1 MEANLIA
8 LIVPTVAWLSV
19 VVFAIGLK
27 AGGWHDDDSVPMLCP
42 APIEFGVHRMPSK
55 KKEPM
60 T

>member
-27 AGGWHDDDSVPMLCP
+27 AGGWHDDDSTYIVSC
-42 APIEFGVHRMPSK
+42 AD
-55 KKEPM
+55 
-60 T
+60 